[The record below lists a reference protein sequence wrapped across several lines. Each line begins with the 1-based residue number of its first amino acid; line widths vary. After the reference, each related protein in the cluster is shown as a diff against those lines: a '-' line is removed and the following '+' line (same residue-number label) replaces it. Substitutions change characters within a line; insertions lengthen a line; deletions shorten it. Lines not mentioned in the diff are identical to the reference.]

1 MYYDIHMRSRGFIE
15 KIDHDNLGPMEHPGL
30 PVKLSA
36 TPGRVLHGMNVMASA
51 NERIFGD
58 LLGNSPERVQELA
71 RAGAL

>member
-1 MYYDIHMRSRGFIE
+1 M
-15 KIDHDNLGPMEHPGL
+15 

-58 LLGNSPERVQELA
+58 LLGNSPERVRELA